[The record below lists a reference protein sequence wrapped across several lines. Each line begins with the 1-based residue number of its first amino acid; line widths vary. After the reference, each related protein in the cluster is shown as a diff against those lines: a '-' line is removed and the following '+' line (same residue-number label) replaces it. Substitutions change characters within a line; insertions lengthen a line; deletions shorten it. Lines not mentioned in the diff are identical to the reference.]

1 MDPGPPPDAPP
12 PADDGIPVVT
22 PVEEQPPP
30 LPRVVRP
37 SVIEPP
43 PLLLTLAELPRARRV
58 EPPVVRPVP
67 RRSRRIT
74 AYPRKVA
81 PVLPLL
87 VTLGAFAGMM
97 AVSFGQGVYALF
109 HEPDLPNLGEAQ
121 VKDRLVN
128 EMLVFE
134 GLDTAIVVLGILVA
148 GRPLARLAAGHRLA
162 TWALAV
168 PGFVVLL
175 GINLGYHQL
184 LKWLV
189 SPYQDPNAPQLID
202 IGLADGAWAILLVCI
217 QPAVVEEVFFRFL
230 LLGHL
235 RPHLGTHGAV
245 WLSAVIFGMAHL
257 GNIPGWPVLVL
268 LGAGLGYARVCS
280 GGLTL
285 PILLHFLHN
294 FAVLLIDHALT
305 AP

>member
-1 MDPGPPPDAPP
+1 MDSGLPPDAPP
-12 PADDGIPVVT
+12 PADEGT
-22 PVEEQPPP
+22 PTATPNEEQPPP
-30 LPRVVRP
+30 LPRLVRP
-37 SVIEPP
+37 TVIEPP
-43 PLLLTLAELPRARRV
+43 PIPLTLAELPRARRA
-58 EPPVVRPVP
+58 EPPVVRPAA
-67 RRSRRIT
+67 RRIT
-74 AYPRKVA
+74 AYPRQVA
-81 PVLPLL
+81 SVVPLL

-109 HEPDLPNLGEAQ
+109 HEPDLPNLSEAQ
-121 VKDRLVN
+121 IKDRLVN

-134 GLDTAIVVLGILVA
+134 GLDTAIVVLGILIA
-148 GRPLARLAAGHRLA
+148 GRPLARAAAGTRLAA
-162 TWALAV
+162 WALAM
-168 PGFVVLL
+168 PGFVLLL

-189 SPYQDPNAPQLID
+189 NPYQDPNEPQIID
-202 IGLADGAWAILLVCI
+202 IGLTDGAWAILLVCV

-268 LGAGLGYARVCS
+268 LGAGLGYARVYS
-280 GGLTL
+280 GGLAL
-285 PILLHFLHN
+285 PILLHFQHN

-305 AP
+305 P

>member
-1 MDPGPPPDAPP
+1 MDPGPPPDATPSPEAPP
-12 PADDGIPVVT
+12 PP
-22 PVEEQPPP
+22 
-30 LPRVVRP
+30 PRVVRP
-37 SVIEPP
+37 TVIEPP
-43 PLLLTLAELPRARRV
+43 PITLTLAELPRARRV
-58 EPPVVRPVP
+58 TPPVVQPV
-67 RRSRRIT
+67 RQRSRRIT

-81 PVLPLL
+81 SVLPLL
-87 VTLGAFAGMM
+87 ITLGAFAGMM
-97 AVSFGQGVYALF
+97 GVSFGQGVYALF
-109 HEPDLPNLGEAQ
+109 HEPDLPNLSEAQ

-134 GLDTAIVVLGILVA
+134 GLDTAIVVLGILIA
-148 GRPLARLAAGHRLA
+148 GRPLARLAAGHRFI

-175 GINLGYHQL
+175 GVNLGYHQL

-189 SPYQDPNAPQLID
+189 SPYQDPNAPQVID
-202 IGLADGAWAILLVCI
+202 IGLTDGAWAILLVCI

-235 RPHLGTHGAV
+235 RPHLGAHGAV

-257 GNIPGWPVLVL
+257 GNVPGWPVLIL
-268 LGAGLGYARVCS
+268 LGAGLGYARVYS

-305 AP
+305 N

>member
-1 MDPGPPPDAPP
+1 MDPGPPPDAPK

-22 PVEEQPPP
+22 PMEERPPP

-43 PLLLTLAELPRARRV
+43 PIALTLAELPRARRV

-67 RRSRRIT
+67 RRIT
-74 AYPRKVA
+74 AYPRQVVS
-81 PVLPLL
+81 VLPLL
-87 VTLGAFAGMM
+87 ITLGAFAGMM
-97 AVSFGQGVYALF
+97 AVSFGQGVYALLT
-109 HEPDLPNLGEAQ
+109 ERDLPNLSEAQ

-134 GLDTAIVVLGILVA
+134 GLDTAIVVLGILIA
-148 GRPLARLAAGHRLA
+148 GRPLARLAVGYRLGV
-162 TWALAV
+162 WALAG

-184 LKWLV
+184 LKWLI
-189 SPYQDPNAPQLID
+189 SPYQDPNAPPIID
-202 IGLADGAWAILLVCI
+202 IGLADGAWAILLVCV
-217 QPAVVEEVFFRFL
+217 QPAVVEEFFFRFL

-235 RPHLGTHGAV
+235 RPHLGAHGAV

-257 GNIPGWPVLVL
+257 GNIPGWPVLIL
-268 LGAGLGYARVCS
+268 LGAGLGYARVYS
-280 GGLTL
+280 GGLAL

-305 AP
+305 K